1 MAYFHFIACV
11 LIWSTSFV
19 LMKKAVLAFEPL
31 SVAAWRVVLGAAVVL
46 AAWWWQS
53 GRWTVVRQN
62 LVPVLLVIVLG
73 SAWPFAIQPYLVGR
87 VGSGLLGMSVG
98 LVPLVTLVIS
108 IPILDSLPTRL
119 QIFGVLG
126 ALTALAML
134 FFDRLRLDV
143 AVADLFLVT
152 SVPVGYATA
161 NVVVRRWLCSIP
173 ALELTSCCLCGAGL
187 MLAPTWLRSPMTPT
201 GTNGSWLQASL
212 CVALLGIVGTGLA
225 QVLFNRMIQERGPLF
240 ASMANNLVPV
250 GAVLIAWWDLEQVTG
265 LQLAAL
271 IIVVAMVA
279 LVQWEDRRQ
288 RRRSVVPRNSG

>member
-19 LMKKAVLAFEPL
+19 LMKKAVLVFEPL

-46 AAWWWQS
+46 TAWWWQS
-53 GRWTVVRQN
+53 GRWTVDRRN
-62 LVPVLLVIVLG
+62 LAPVLLVIVLG

-119 QIFGVLG
+119 QILGVLG
-126 ALTALAML
+126 ALAALAML
-134 FFDRLRLDV
+134 LFDRLRLDV
-143 AVADLFLVT
+143 AAVDLLLVT
-152 SVPVGYATA
+152 SVPIGYATA

-173 ALELTSCCLCGAGL
+173 ALELTACCLSGAGL
-187 MLAPTWLRSPMTPT
+187 MLAPTWLRSPPAPSD
-201 GTNGSWLQASL
+201 TNGSWLQASL

-225 QVLFNRMIQERGPLF
+225 QVFFNRMIQERGPLF

-250 GAVLIAWWDLEQVTG
+250 GAVLIAWWDMERVTG
-265 LQLAAL
+265 LQLIAL
-271 IIVVAMVA
+271 LIVVAMVA

-288 RRRSVVPRNSG
+288 RRRSMVPRTSD